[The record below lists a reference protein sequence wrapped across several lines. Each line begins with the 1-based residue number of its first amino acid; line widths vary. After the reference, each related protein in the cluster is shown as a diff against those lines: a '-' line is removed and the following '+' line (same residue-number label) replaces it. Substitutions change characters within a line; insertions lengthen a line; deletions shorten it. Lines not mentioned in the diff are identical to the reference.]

1 MTDDLDRQ
9 LAAIASMGSWEWP
22 EQARDILLEGLE
34 SAVAERQILAINSL
48 AENMDDEI
56 VQKILSLLNDSTVG
70 EAVQAEA
77 VSGLSVVLEECE
89 LIGFDDPWD
98 PPPIS
103 IASVNSIMDRLRR
116 LYLDSETPKIVRR
129 RALESASRSPQGW
142 QENAVRAAWASGDPE
157 WQVSATFCMGLLR
170 GFDSEIQQAFNSDNE
185 KIKFEAIRA
194 AGQSGIKALAPEI
207 LGLVQDEAVNPQL
220 RYAAAMSIGYL
231 APPEAFPILEKLQL
245 NDDAELAELATEA
258 LAEAALWVYLDLDE
272 EV

>member
-9 LAAIASMGSWEWP
+9 LAAIASLGSWEWP
-22 EQARDILLEGLE
+22 EQARGILLKGLG
-34 SAVAERQILAINSL
+34 SAIAERQILAITSL

-56 VQKILSLLNDSTVG
+56 AHQILDLLNDTGVE

-89 LIGFDDPWD
+89 LIGFDDPGD

-103 IASVNSIMDRLRR
+103 VSSMKKIIDRLRR

-142 QENAVRAAWASGDPE
+142 QENAVRAAWASGDPQ

-170 GFDSEIQQAFNSDNE
+170 GFDSEIQQAFNSDSDE
-185 KIKFEAIRA
+185 IKFEAIRA
-194 AGQSGIKALAPEI
+194 AGQSGIRALAAESLD
-207 LGLVQDEAVNPQL
+207 LGQNEGVCPRR
-220 RYAAAMSIGYL
+220 RYAAVVAIGYL
-231 APPEAFPILEKLQL
+231 APPEAFPILEELQRH
-245 NDDAELAELATEA
+245 DDAELAELATEA

-272 EV
+272 EI